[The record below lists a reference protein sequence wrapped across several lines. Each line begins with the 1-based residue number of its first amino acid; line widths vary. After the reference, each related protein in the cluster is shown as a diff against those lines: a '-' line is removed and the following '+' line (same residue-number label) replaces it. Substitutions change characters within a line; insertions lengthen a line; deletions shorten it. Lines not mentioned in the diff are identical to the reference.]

1 MPVASQSLLGT
12 SPALSAVREELSRLL
27 TRPATS
33 SRRLPP
39 ILIQGETGT
48 GKGVVA
54 HLIHET
60 GPRSDAALIDVNC
73 AAIPDT
79 LLEAE
84 LFGFERGAFTDA
96 KQAKA
101 GLLQLAHRGTIFLDE
116 IGLMQE
122 PLQVK
127 LLKALEDRAVR
138 RLGATR
144 PEPADAW
151 VIAATSED
159 LTAAIRSRRFRED
172 LFHRLAVVTLQ
183 LPPLR
188 ERGDDVLLLA
198 RHYLD
203 RVCRDY
209 GLPAKLLTAEAE
221 TALLA
226 YPWPGN
232 VRELANLMERVALL
246 SDGQHISAADLRL
259 PRTARV
265 AASSSR
271 AGETMND
278 QMDALERTRI
288 EEALRADG
296 WNISR
301 AAARLGLPRNT
312 LRYRMERHG
321 IADGGEGA
329 TRRHRAKPPSA
340 EASPQVRWQRARIT
354 LLHARV
360 TASEAV
366 ATVSEHERTRLLDD
380 VAAKASAFGGRIVD
394 IGASSVDAAFGLD
407 VTEDA
412 AHHAAHAAFAIQ
424 RAVGTSS
431 VHIALHTDEILVGRL
446 DDRVELDADARRA
459 VHAAFDRLLASAP
472 GDPIVASTGSRHVL
486 DRRFLLEP
494 VGGSA
499 ADATWRVSGL
509 VDAREHATPFVARTR
524 EIALLE
530 DLFAHAERGQGQA
543 VLIGGDPGIG
553 KSRLLDEFRRRTM
566 GRAAWLQGS
575 AVSFGSA
582 WPFHPLIDLLKHA
595 FAIQATDSD
604 QVIGERIDRATSP
617 LGASF
622 QPAVRFLR
630 SLLSVDLVDPSIAQL
645 DPKLRRAGIFEA
657 IAQFLHASSEA
668 RPLIVVLEDLHWMD
682 PATGEFLAMMGESLS
697 SGRIL
702 LCATHRTGYAQPI
715 ATSVFGTQLTLSR
728 VSRTEAGAI
737 AGSLFGAT
745 ALSSELQQLV
755 DDKTDGN
762 PFFIEEVLR
771 SLQERGLLERRGDQ
785 IGLVRPTAKVDVP
798 DSVQDVLL
806 GRLRR
811 LDASSRD
818 LLLTAAVIGREFPRR
833 VLERVLVGGPPIED
847 RLRSLRSAEL
857 IHNARVWP
865 EVVYGFKH
873 ALTHEVAYQAQT
885 EVERRAQHARIG
897 EAIEDVYADRLSEQ
911 YGVLTHHFTQA
922 ARWDKSLTYG
932 LAAAEQA
939 ERTFATREALAHYDA
954 ALDAAQHLGN
964 GVGDPP
970 TLIAIHQAK
979 ARLFF
984 VISEFEQSAAEGERI
999 LPLARLTGNRLKEA
1013 EAHAAIAWAAMWSRR
1028 DLDAAI
1034 RASREAIAVAEP
1046 AGALAVQARAQ
1057 RTIGVNRAVTGVKGE
1072 SHAEL
1077 DKAVA
1082 FSAAAGDRVYRSLS
1096 LTIGGLLRNWT
1107 GDYDEAARMQ
1117 AEGLSLARETGVLVP
1132 LLFSCFMRG
1141 LTLTGKGDYDD
1152 ALASFNEGLS
1162 LAERVGDE
1170 AIHHRL
1176 LNCLGWLYADLGDLD
1191 EAEALNAVSAQ
1202 IGRRR
1207 GDPGT
1212 QPNAELNLADV
1223 FRARGELARAKDQY
1237 DAVYRYWKNPSA
1249 SQWMRFR
1256 YSIRMFAGMGE
1267 LAVAEGDLNAARA
1280 HNAACLDLA
1289 TRSGSR
1295 KNLVKG
1301 WRLAGEIARAERNWD
1316 DAEGHL
1322 RTSRDLAASLGN
1334 PAQLW
1339 KTELALGRCLQ
1350 DAGRMDDARQAFQRA
1365 FTVMHAVGERLRDDR
1380 LRQAFEKNPDLLIVH
1395 NLMSKV

>member
-1 MPVASQSLLGT
+1 VAAQSLLGT
-12 SPALSAVREELSRLL
+12 SPALSAVREELSRLV
-27 TRPATS
+27 TRQAAT

-39 ILIQGETGT
+39 VLIQGETGT
-48 GKGVVA
+48 GKGLVA
-54 HLIHET
+54 HHLHQT
-60 GPRSDAALIDVNC
+60 GPRADAAFIDVNC

-96 KQAKA
+96 KQAKP

-138 RLGATR
+138 RLGGTR
-144 PEPADAW
+144 AEPADAW

-159 LTAAIRSRRFRED
+159 LTTAIRSRRFRED

-209 GLPAKLLTAEAE
+209 GLPAKSLSADAER
-221 TALLA
+221 ALLA

-246 SDGQHISAADLRL
+246 SDGLEIAAGDLRL
-259 PRTARV
+259 PRTPRV
-265 AASSSR
+265 TSSPTKS
-271 AGETMND
+271 GETVND
-278 QMDALERTRI
+278 EMDALERARI

-312 LRYRMERHG
+312 FRYRMERHG
-321 IADGGEGA
+321 ITDGGDSA
-329 TRRHRAKPPSA
+329 PRRPRAKSSTVDA
-340 EASPQVRWQRARIT
+340 FPQVRWQRARLT

-360 TASEAV
+360 TTSDSAA
-366 ATVSEHERTRLLDD
+366 VSEHERIRILDD

-407 VTEDA
+407 AAEDA
-412 AHHAAHAAFAIQ
+412 HHSAHAAFAIR
-424 RAVGTSS
+424 RAVGTSL
-431 VHIALHTDEILVGRL
+431 VHIALHTDEILIGRL
-446 DDRVELDADARRA
+446 DDRIELDADARRA
-459 VHAAFDRLLASAP
+459 VHATFDRLLASAP
-472 GDPIVASTGSRHVL
+472 ADPIVASAASRHVL

-494 VGGSA
+494 VGGMA
-499 ADATWRVSGL
+499 GEDTWRVSGP
-509 VDAREHATPFVARTR
+509 VDAREHVTPFVARAR
-524 EIALLE
+524 EMALLE
-530 DLFAHAERGQGQA
+530 DLLAHAERGQGQA

-553 KSRLLDEFRRRTM
+553 KSRLLDEFRRRTI

-575 AVSFGSA
+575 AVSFGNA

-595 FAIQATDSD
+595 FGIQATDSD
-604 QVIGERIDRATSP
+604 QMVGERIDRATSP

-630 SLLSVDLVDPSIAQL
+630 SLLSVDPGDASIAQL

-657 IAQFLHASSEA
+657 IAQFLHASSET

-697 SGRIL
+697 SGRIV
-702 LCATHRTGYAQPI
+702 LCATLRTGYTQTFA
-715 ATSVFGTQLTLSR
+715 SNVFGTQLTLSR
-728 VSRTEAGAI
+728 VSRSETAAIASALAGA
-737 AGSLFGAT
+737 AT
-745 ALSSELQQLV
+745 LSSELQLLV

-771 SLQERGLLERRGDQ
+771 SLQERRLIERRGNE
-785 IGLVRPTAKVDVP
+785 ITLVRPTATIDVP
-798 DSVQDVLL
+798 DSVEDVLL
-806 GRLRR
+806 GRLQR

-818 LLLTAAVIGREFPRR
+818 LLLTAAVVGREFPRR
-833 VLERVLVGGPPIED
+833 VLERVLVDGPSIED
-847 RLRSLRSAEL
+847 RLRSLRAAEL

-865 EVVYGFKH
+865 DVIYGFKH
-873 ALTHEVAYQAQT
+873 ALTHEVAYHAQP
-885 EVERRAQHARIG
+885 ESERRIQHARIG
-897 EAIEDVYADRLSEQ
+897 EAIEQVYGDRLSEQ
-911 YGVLTHHFTQA
+911 YGVLTHQFTQA
-922 ARWDKSLTYG
+922 ERWDKSLTYAM
-932 LAAAEQA
+932 AAAAQA
-939 ERTFATREALAHYDA
+939 ERTFAIREALAHYDA
-954 ALDAAQHLGN
+954 ALDAARHLGG
-964 GVGDPP
+964 GVGDPA
-970 TLIAIHQAK
+970 TLIPIHEAK

-984 VISEFEQSAAEGERI
+984 VISEFEHSEAEGERI
-999 LPLARLTGNRLKEA
+999 LPLARLTGNRIKEA
-1013 EAHAAIAWAAMWSRR
+1013 EALATIAWAAMWSRR

-1046 AGALAVQARAQ
+1046 AGALAVQARAHL
-1057 RTIGVNRAVTGVKGE
+1057 TIGFIRGVTGVSDE

-1082 FSAAAGDRVYRSLS
+1082 ISAAAGDRVYRSLS

-1141 LTLTGKGDYDD
+1141 LTLTGKGDYDE
-1152 ALASFNEGLS
+1152 AFAAFNEGLS

-1176 LNCLGWLYADLGDLD
+1176 LNCLGWLYGDLGDLD
-1191 EAEALNAVSAQ
+1191 EAEALNAVSAR

-1207 GDPGT
+1207 NDPGT
-1212 QPNAELNLADV
+1212 QPNAELNLAEV
-1223 FRARGELARAKDQY
+1223 FRVRGDLARAKDQY
-1237 DAVYRYWKNPSA
+1237 DAVFGYWKNPTTE
-1249 SQWMRFR
+1249 WMRFR

-1267 LAVAEGDLNAARA
+1267 VALAQRDLSAARDYSA
-1280 HNAACLDLA
+1280 SCLELA

-1301 WRLAGEIARAERNWD
+1301 WRLAGEIAGVERNWD
-1316 DAEGHL
+1316 LAERHL
-1322 RTSRDLAASLGN
+1322 RRSRDLAASLGN
-1334 PAQLW
+1334 PVQHW
-1339 KTELALGRCLQ
+1339 KSELALGRCLR
-1350 DAGRMDDARQAFQRA
+1350 DAGRVDDARQAFQRA
-1365 FTVMHAVGERLRDDR
+1365 FAVMQGVRDRLRDER
-1380 LRQAFEKNPDLLIVH
+1380 LRQAFDKNPDLATAQKV
-1395 NLMSKV
+1395 MSD

>member
-1 MPVASQSLLGT
+1 MAAQPLLGT
-12 SPALSAVREELSRLL
+12 SPALSAVRDELSRLL
-27 TRPATS
+27 TRPATA

-48 GKGVVA
+48 GKGLIA
-54 HLIHET
+54 HLIHQT
-60 GPRSDAALIDVNC
+60 GPRADAPFIDVNC

-138 RLGATR
+138 RLGGTR

-159 LTAAIRSRRFRED
+159 LTTAIRNRRFRED

-188 ERGDDVLLLA
+188 ERGNDVLLLA

-203 RVCRDY
+203 QVCRDY
-209 GLPAKLLTAEAE
+209 GVPAKPLTTDAER
-221 TALLA
+221 ALMA

-246 SDGQHISAADLRL
+246 SDGSEIAAADLRL
-259 PRTARV
+259 PRTPRV
-265 AASSSR
+265 TSSPTK
-271 AGETMND
+271 AGETVND
-278 QMDALERTRI
+278 EMDALERGRI

-321 IADGGEGA
+321 ITDGGEST
-329 TRRHRAKPPSA
+329 TRRPRAKPTSVD
-340 EASPQVRWQRARIT
+340 ASPQVRWQRARMT
-354 LLHARV
+354 LLHARL
-360 TASEAV
+360 TADA
-366 ATVSEHERTRLLDD
+366 AVSEHERTSMLDEA
-380 VAAKASAFGGRIVD
+380 AAKASAFGGRIVD

-407 VTEDA
+407 VVEDA
-412 AHHAAHAAFAIQ
+412 AHHAAHAAFAIR
-424 RAVGTSS
+424 RAVGASS
-431 VHIALHTDEILVGRL
+431 VRIALHTDEVLIGRL
-446 DDRVELDADARRA
+446 DDRIELDADARRT
-459 VHAAFDRLLASAP
+459 VHTIFDRLLASAP
-472 GDPIVASTGSRHVL
+472 ADPIVASTASRHVL

-494 VGGSA
+494 VGGEA
-499 ADATWRVSGL
+499 GGDTWRVNGPI
-509 VDAREHATPFVARTR
+509 DAREPVTPFVARAR
-524 EIALLE
+524 EISLLE
-530 DLFAHAERGQGQA
+530 DLLAHAERGQGQA
-543 VLIGGDPGIG
+543 VLIGGDAGIG
-553 KSRLLDEFRRRTM
+553 KSRPLDEFRRRTI

-575 AVSFGSA
+575 AVSFGNA
-582 WPFHPLIDLLKHA
+582 WPFHPLVDLLKHA
-595 FAIQATDSD
+595 FGIQASDSD
-604 QVIGERIDRATSP
+604 EIIGERIERATSP

-622 QPAVRFLR
+622 QSATRFLR
-630 SLLSVDLVDPSIAQL
+630 SLLSVDPRDTSIAQL

-657 IAQFLHASSEA
+657 IAQFLHASSET
-668 RPLIVVLEDLHWMD
+668 RPLIVVLEDLQWMD

-702 LCATHRTGYAQPI
+702 LCATHRSGYAQTI
-715 ATSVFGTQLTLSR
+715 ASNVFGTQLTLSR
-728 VSRTEAGAI
+728 ISRSETGAI
-737 AGSLFGAT
+737 ACALVGAGK
-745 ALSSELQQLV
+745 LSHELQLLV
-755 DDKTDGN
+755 EDKTDGN

-771 SLQERGLLERRGDQ
+771 SLQERGLIERRDDE
-785 IGLVRPTAKVDVP
+785 IGLVRSAATLDVP
-798 DSVQDVLL
+798 DSVEDVLL
-806 GRLRR
+806 GRLQR
-811 LDASSRD
+811 LDTSSRD

-833 VLERVLVGGPPIED
+833 VLEHVFADGPSLED
-847 RLRSLRSAEL
+847 RLRSLRAAEL

-865 EVVYGFKH
+865 DVIYGFKH
-873 ALTHEVAYQAQT
+873 ALTHEVAYHAQP
-885 EVERRAQHARIG
+885 EGERRKQHARIG
-897 EAIEDVYADRLSEQ
+897 EAIEQVYGDRLSEQ

-922 ARWDKSLTYG
+922 ERWDKSLTYAM
-932 LAAAEQA
+932 AAGAQA
-939 ERTFATREALAHYDA
+939 ERSFATREALAHYDA
-954 ALDAAQHLGN
+954 ALAAAKHLGG
-964 GVGDPP
+964 GVGDPA
-970 TLIAIHQAK
+970 TLIAIHEAK

-984 VISEFEQSAAEGERI
+984 VISEFDHSEAEGERI
-999 LPLARLTGNRLKEA
+999 LPLARLIGNRVKEA
-1013 EAHAAIAWAAMWSRR
+1013 EAHATIAWAAMWSRR

-1034 RASREAIAVAEP
+1034 RAGREAIAVAEP
-1046 AGALAVQARAQ
+1046 IGALAVQARAHL
-1057 RTIGVNRAVTGVKGE
+1057 TIGFIRAVTGVTDE

-1077 DKAVA
+1077 DRAV
-1082 FSAAAGDRVYRSLS
+1082 SISGAAGHRVYRSLS
-1096 LTIGGLLRNWT
+1096 LTIGGLLRNWS
-1107 GDYDEAARMQ
+1107 GNYAEASRMQ
-1117 AEGLSLARETGVLVP
+1117 DEGLALARETGVLVP

-1176 LNCLGWLYADLGDLD
+1176 LNCLGWLYSDLGDLD
-1191 EAEALNAVSAQ
+1191 ESEALNAVSAR

-1207 GDPGT
+1207 NDPGT
-1212 QPNAELNLADV
+1212 QPNAELNLADI
-1223 FRARGELARAKDQY
+1223 FRVRGDFARAKDQY
-1237 DAVYRYWKNPSA
+1237 DAVFHYWKHPTTE
-1249 SQWMRFR
+1249 WMRFR

-1267 LAVAEGDLNAARA
+1267 VALAQHEISTARDHSA
-1280 HNAACLDLA
+1280 SCLDLA

-1301 WRLAGEIARAERNWD
+1301 WRLAGEIARADGNWD
-1316 DAEGHL
+1316 VAEGHL
-1322 RTSRDLAASLGN
+1322 RKSRDLAVSLGN
-1334 PAQLW
+1334 PVQHW
-1339 KTELALGRCLQ
+1339 KSELALGHCLQ
-1350 DAGRMDDARQAFQRA
+1350 DVGRVDDARQAFQRA
-1365 FTVMHAVGERLRDDR
+1365 FAVMQRVRERLRDER
-1380 LRQAFEKNPDLLIVH
+1380 LQQAFEKNPDLATVQS
-1395 NLMSKV
+1395 LMSDV

>member
-1 MPVASQSLLGT
+1 VAAQSLLGT

-27 TRPATS
+27 TRPATA

-48 GKGVVA
+48 GKGLVA
-54 HLIHET
+54 HVIHQT
-60 GPRSDAALIDVNC
+60 GPRADAPFIDVNC

-96 KQAKA
+96 KQAKP

-138 RLGATR
+138 RLGGTR
-144 PEPADAW
+144 AEPADAW

-159 LTAAIRSRRFRED
+159 LTTAIRSRRFRED

-188 ERGDDVLLLA
+188 ERGEDVLLLA

-203 RVCRDY
+203 QVCRDY
-209 GLPAKLLTAEAE
+209 GLPPKSLTPDAER
-221 TALLA
+221 ALLA

-246 SDGQHISAADLRL
+246 SEGRDIAATDLRL
-259 PRTARV
+259 PRTPRV
-265 AASSSR
+265 TTSPTKV
-271 AGETMND
+271 GETVNEE
-278 QMDALERTRI
+278 MDALERARI
-288 EEALRADG
+288 EDALRAEG

-312 LRYRMERHG
+312 FRYRMERHG
-321 IADGGEGA
+321 ITDGSET
-329 TRRHRAKPPSA
+329 TRRPRAKPSA
-340 EASPQVRWQRARIT
+340 VDASPQVRWQRVRIT

-360 TASEAV
+360 TTSEDAS
-366 ATVSEHERTRLLDD
+366 VSEHERTRMVDE

-394 IGASSVDAAFGLD
+394 IGAASVDAAFGLD
-407 VTEDA
+407 VVEDA
-412 AHHAAHAAFAIQ
+412 AHHAAHAAFAIR
-424 RAVGTSS
+424 RAVGPSS
-431 VHIALHTDEILVGRL
+431 VRIALHTDELLIGRL
-446 DDRVELDADARRA
+446 DDRIELDADARRA
-459 VHAAFDRLLASAP
+459 VHATFDRLLGSAP
-472 GDPIVASTGSRHVL
+472 ADPIVASAASRHVL

-494 VGGSA
+494 VDGVAG
-499 ADATWRVSGL
+499 DDTWRVNGPI
-509 VDAREHATPFVARTR
+509 DAREPVTPFVARAR

-530 DLFAHAERGQGQA
+530 DLLAHAERGQGQA

-553 KSRLLDEFRRRTM
+553 KSRLLDEFRRRTI
-566 GRAAWLQGS
+566 GRAVWLQGS
-575 AVSFGSA
+575 AVSFGNA

-595 FAIQATDSD
+595 FGIQATDSD
-604 QVIGERIDRATSP
+604 DIIGERIDRATSP

-622 QPAVRFLR
+622 QPAAHFLR
-630 SLLSVDLVDPSIAQL
+630 SLLSVDPRDASIAQL

-657 IAQFLHASSEA
+657 IAQFLHASSA
-668 RPLIVVLEDLHWMD
+668 TRPVIVVLEDLQWMD
-682 PATGEFLAMMGESLS
+682 PATGEFLAMMGENLS

-702 LCATHRTGYAQPI
+702 LCATHRSGYAQTI
-715 ATSVFGTQLTLSR
+715 ASNIFGTQLTLSR
-728 VSRTEAGAI
+728 ISRSETGAI
-737 AGSLFGAT
+737 ACALIGA
-745 ALSSELQQLV
+745 AKLSHELQLLI

-771 SLQERGLLERRGDQ
+771 SLQERGLIERRGDE
-785 IGLVRPTAKVDVP
+785 IGLVRPTATIDVP
-798 DSVQDVLL
+798 NSVEDVLL
-806 GRLRR
+806 GRLQR

-818 LLLTAAVIGREFPRR
+818 LLLAAAVIGREFPRR
-833 VLERVLVGGPPIED
+833 VLERVLADGPAIEE
-847 RLRSLRSAEL
+847 RLRSLRAAEL

-865 EVVYGFKH
+865 DVIYGFKH
-873 ALTHEVAYQAQT
+873 ALTHEVAYHAQP
-885 EVERRAQHARIG
+885 ERERRTQHARIG
-897 EAIEDVYADRLSEQ
+897 EAIEQVYGDRLSEQ
-911 YGVLTHHFTQA
+911 YGVLTYHFTQA
-922 ARWDKSLTYG
+922 ERWDKSLTYAM
-932 LAAAEQA
+932 AAGAQA

-954 ALDAAQHLGN
+954 ALAAARHLGG
-964 GVGDPP
+964 GVGDPA
-970 TLIAIHQAK
+970 TLIAIHEAK

-999 LPLARLTGNRLKEA
+999 LPLARLLGNRVKEA
-1013 EAHAAIAWAAMWSRR
+1013 EAHATIAWAAMWSRR

-1034 RASREAIAVAEP
+1034 RAGREAIAVAEP
-1046 AGALAVQARAQ
+1046 VGALAVQARAHL
-1057 RTIGVNRAVTGVKGE
+1057 TIGFIRAVTGVKDE
-1072 SHAEL
+1072 SYAEV
-1077 DKAVA
+1077 DKAIA
-1082 FSAAAGDRVYRSLS
+1082 ISAAAGDRVYRSLS

-1107 GDYDEAARMQ
+1107 GDYAEAAEMQ
-1117 AEGLSLARETGVLVP
+1117 AEGLSLARESGVLVP

-1152 ALASFNEGLS
+1152 AFVAFNEGLS

-1170 AIHHRL
+1170 TIHHRL

-1191 EAEALNAVSAQ
+1191 EAESLNAVSAR

-1212 QPNAELNLADV
+1212 QPNAELNLADLFHV
-1223 FRARGELARAKDQY
+1223 RGELARAKDQY
-1237 DAVYRYWKNPSA
+1237 DEVFRFWKNRSA
-1249 SQWMRFR
+1249 GDWMRFR
-1256 YSIRMFAGMGE
+1256 YSIRMFAGLGE
-1267 LAVAEGDLNAARA
+1267 LAVVQGALGIAREHSA
-1280 HNAACLDLA
+1280 TCLDLA

-1301 WRLAGEIARAERNWD
+1301 WRLAGEIARAERSWD
-1316 DAEGHL
+1316 AAEDHL
-1322 RTSRDLAASLGN
+1322 RKSRDLAVALGN
-1334 PAQLW
+1334 PVQHW
-1339 KTELALGRCLQ
+1339 KSELALGQCLQ
-1350 DAGRMDDARQAFQRA
+1350 DVGRVDDARQAFQRA
-1365 FTVMHAVGERLRDDR
+1365 LAAMQSVRERLRDER
-1380 LRQAFEKNPDLLIVH
+1380 LRKALEKNPDLARLQS
-1395 NLMSKV
+1395 LMSEV